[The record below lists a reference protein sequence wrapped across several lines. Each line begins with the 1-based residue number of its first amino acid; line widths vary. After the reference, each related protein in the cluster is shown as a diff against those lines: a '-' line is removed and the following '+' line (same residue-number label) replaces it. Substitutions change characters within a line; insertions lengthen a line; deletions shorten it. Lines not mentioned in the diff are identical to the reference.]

1 VAPKLFEPI
10 TIKGVTARNRVVVSP
25 MCQYASHEGS
35 PSDWHFVH
43 LGRYAVGGAGII
55 FYEET
60 AIEDRGRKTHQC
72 AGLYRDEQISEYR
85 RLADFVKGLG
95 AVPAMQL
102 GHAGSKASAKGPLE
116 DREILK
122 GDSAWTP
129 ISASNISAVPGL
141 PVPRAMTEADVR
153 EVVVNWG
160 AAARRAHEAGFD
172 ILEIHGAHGYLIQ
185 QFLSPVTNDR
195 TDIYGRDI
203 FGRMR
208 FALEVT
214 REVRRNWPED
224 KPLFFRVSAVDGEG
238 GIWSLDDTICLSS
251 ALKEQGV
258 DVIDCSSGGIRGNG
272 SMGPVPRIPGYHI
285 TYAKLVK
292 DATGMLTMA
301 PGFITQAKQ
310 AEELLQSGVI
320 DLVGMA
326 RELMYNSEWPVHAA
340 KELGVEGS
348 LEFFPPHFTYRL
360 KDRERARGMAINQP
374 GAKIPLG

>member
-1 VAPKLFEPI
+1 
-10 TIKGVTARNRVVVSP
+10 

-60 AIEDRGRKTHQC
+60 AIEERGRKTYQC

-141 PVPRAMTEADVR
+141 PVPRAMTEADIR
-153 EVVVNWG
+153 EVVANWG
-160 AAARRAHEAGFD
+160 AAARRTHEAGFD

-195 TDIYGRDI
+195 TDIYGGDI

-258 DVIDCSSGGIRGNG
+258 DVIDCSSGGIRGDG

-292 DATGMLTMA
+292 EATGMLTMA

-340 KELGVEGS
+340 KELGVEGF